1 MQPMIGNK
9 EDIEILV
16 VEDSHTQAIRL
27 QYLLENEGY
36 RVSVTRNGQEALA
49 YLKEHKPTIIIS
61 DIMMPEMNG
70 FELCQHIKADDNLK
84 HIPVIF
90 LTSLSD
96 PTDILKA
103 LEAKADNFITKPYD
117 EQFLFSRIEYI
128 LVNMRLRRES
138 ISRVGLEIFFRGQKH
153 FLNAERIQM
162 LDLLL
167 SSYEAAVQKY
177 RELEKANR
185 DLKEAHSSLSRQ
197 AQELRALSLED
208 ELTSLHNRR
217 GFYSLAE
224 QQVRLAD
231 RSKKEMSLMFMD
243 LDNMK
248 GINDTFGHQEGDRA
262 LIDTA
267 GILRKAFRCSDIIAR
282 MGGDE
287 FVTLLIDTP
296 VDRASVFSD
305 RVQEMVDAH
314 NAQAIRPY
322 KISISVG
329 IGWYDPKHPCSLESL
344 VATADKLMYEQKL
357 SKQTAG
363 SFNSLPTVPR

>member
-9 EDIEILV
+9 EEIEILV

-36 RVSVTRNGQEALA
+36 RVCVTRNGEEALD
-49 YLKEHKPTIIIS
+49 YLKDHKPTMIIS
-61 DIMMPEMNG
+61 DIMMPAMNG
-70 FELCQHIKADDNLK
+70 FELCQRIKADDSLK

-96 PTDILKA
+96 PTDIIRG
-103 LEAKADNFITKPYD
+103 LEAKADSFITKPYD
-117 EQFLFSRIEYI
+117 EQFLFSRIEYT
-128 LVNMRLRRES
+128 LVNMKLRRDSFSE
-138 ISRVGLEIFFRGQKH
+138 VGIEIFFRGKKH
-153 FLNAERIQM
+153 FLNAERIQI

-177 RELEKANR
+177 RELEKANK
-185 DLKEAHSSLSRQ
+185 DLKEAHVSLSRQ

-208 ELTSLHNRR
+208 ELTGLHNRR
-217 GFYSLAE
+217 GFHSMAE
-224 QQVRLAD
+224 QLVKLAD
-231 RSKKEMSLMFMD
+231 RSKREMSLLFMD

-248 GINDTFGHQEGDRA
+248 GINDTFGHKEGDRA

-267 GILRKAFRCSDIIAR
+267 GIFKKAFRSSDIIAR
-282 MGGDE
+282 LGGDE
-287 FVTLLIDTP
+287 FVALLIDTP
-296 VDRASVFSD
+296 ADRASVFTD

-322 KISISVG
+322 RISIS
-329 IGWYDPKHPCSLESL
+329 IGMSCYDPKHPCTLDDF
-344 VATADKLMYEQKL
+344 VAKADGLMYEQKL
-357 SKQTAG
+357 SRKAAG
-363 SFNSLPTVPR
+363 SFNCLPALQR